1 MEHSEDFIPPEA
13 HELGSCG
20 EAGGAGQEQPFSH
33 PGQVPQVEDVMEAG
47 WRGWQLLYDVGVQVQ
62 GQPCQASSST

>member
-13 HELGSCG
+13 HKLGSCG

-33 PGQVPQVEDVMEAG
+33 PGQVSQVEDVVEAR

>member
-13 HELGSCG
+13 HKLGSCC

-33 PGQVPQVEDVMEAG
+33 PGQVSQVENVVKAR
-47 WRGWQLLYDVGVQVQ
+47 WCGWQLLYDVGVQIQ
-62 GQPCQASSST
+62 GQACQASSST

>member
-33 PGQVPQVEDVMEAG
+33 PGQVPQVEDVVEA
-47 WRGWQLLYDVGVQVQ
+47 
-62 GQPCQASSST
+62 

>member
-13 HELGSCG
+13 HKLGSCG

-33 PGQVPQVEDVMEAG
+33 PGQVSQVEDVVKA
-47 WRGWQLLYDVGVQVQ
+47 
-62 GQPCQASSST
+62 